1 MLQAI
6 KSMAFRYNRYMTYM
20 GRKRAL
26 EILLNSSDRMLED
39 AGFSRELLEQGVHA
53 WPWKSESDEQQL
65 HPIDFNELESN
76 RTVLDI
82 QAIGEHRREGLD
94 VARDYIDDEASRDR
108 SQSERDK
115 ERRVA

>member
-6 KSMAFRYNRYMTYM
+6 KSMAFRYNSYMTYM

-39 AGFSRELLEQGVHA
+39 AGFSRELLEKGVHA

-65 HPIDFNELESN
+65 QPIGFNELNSN
-76 RTVLDI
+76 RTVLEI
-82 QAIGEHRREGLD
+82 QGLD
-94 VARDYIDDEASRDR
+94 VVRDHTGDVASDDR